1 MRKILLIILGLSSL
15 IWADLSRVGNV
26 VTDSSTGLEWQ
37 DDARGSTMT
46 WESAI
51 THCEGLS
58 LDGEGWRL
66 PTVNELVSLVD
77 DSRYSPAI
85 NPVFQNT
92 ASNNYWSSTSGANYT
107 NDALIVYFSYGGQYR
122 SRKGSNYYVRCVRAG
137 Q

>member
-1 MRKILLIILGLSSL
+1 MRKILLITLGLSSL
-15 IWADLSRVGNV
+15 IWADLSKVGNV

-37 DDARGSTMT
+37 DDAIGTTMT

-58 LDGEGWRL
+58 LDGGGWRL

-77 DSRYSPAI
+77 DSTHNPAI

-92 ASNNYWSSTSGANYT
+92 ASDNYWSSTTSASRTYYAWGV
-107 NDALIVYFSYGGQYR
+107 DFSYGSQGNGNKRY
-122 SRKGSNYYVRCVRAG
+122 NLYVRCVRAG